1 MAVKYQLSQSEL
13 EYLIALGN
21 EGSGEEK
28 QPEEQQMAASQ
39 ESLIEKGY
47 IQEGEDRKIL
57 VQAPL
62 VSLLRSVFTCEAVL
76 FAVGTQKDGK
86 KQIFCFYFNRSRIYF
101 AEQRQEGLYDLFEIP
116 SLSLAAG
123 MLANRIEIREEASKN
138 VTQISLDQDMKE
150 FGLEIDPDQI
160 EKQWVLMG
168 ESRTNKKK
176 RCMFLIV
183 ESADIQNMMELKEG
197 NIIFSN
203 PGKVDFINACLDWM
217 REGDRN
223 GNV

>member
-21 EGSGEEK
+21 EGNGEEK

-76 FAVGTQKDGK
+76 FAVGTQKDGE

-123 MLANRIEIREEASKN
+123 MLANRIEIRDEASKN
-138 VTQISLDQDMKE
+138 MKE

-168 ESRTNKKK
+168 ESRTDKKK

-223 GNV
+223 GSV